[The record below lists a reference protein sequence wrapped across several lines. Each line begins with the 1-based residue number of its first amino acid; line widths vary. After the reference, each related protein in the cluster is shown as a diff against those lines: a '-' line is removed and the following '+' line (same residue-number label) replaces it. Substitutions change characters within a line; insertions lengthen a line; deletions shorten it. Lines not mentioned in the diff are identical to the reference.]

1 MAKQVINVGAAAND
15 RTGDTWRDAF
25 IKTNSNFTEL
35 FDFDAALGF
44 VFIGKES
51 DFPIQDATTITLA
64 ANTVHIITASF
75 STAKK
80 FTCNSGSVLTMD
92 NQFGP
97 VLTYTGTGNMF
108 TGTDAFFTIR
118 DITISCAT
126 AQAFAFTD
134 TVPGTTIF
142 AAINISIVA
151 TSKIATFTNVR
162 AVDMSGSNSLASGN
176 GITMVGTGTQLLSL
190 RQFAMIS
197 TSATFKGIDLGSV
210 VISNIEGSNLIMIA
224 PAGAFGIS
232 GLASSGNVPVGSLA
246 MIRDSSFAGG
256 MTDLENITVDDIRWS
271 FRDNS
276 PTADTQPDAMIYQD
290 GNATA
295 TVISATSTDGT
306 NAVLLAGTW
315 TEQRASLFTTT
326 AAGRI
331 IYKGERPLTTPIDI
345 VASVDPVSDSTLAIY
360 ITINGTP
367 AQPTGIPRFVK
378 AADNGVMSTIWQERL
393 NLDDFIEIFIENQTS
408 TANILVSDVVFRVR

>member
-64 ANTVHIITASF
+64 SNTVHIITASF

-118 DITISCAT
+118 DIFISCAA
-126 AQAFAFTD
+126 AQVFAFTD
-134 TVPGTTIF
+134 TVPGTTVF
-142 AAINISIVA
+142 LAINISIV
-151 TSKIATFTNVR
+151 TCSKVGTFTSVQ
-162 AVDMSGSNSLASGN
+162 ALDLSGSNSLSSGD
-176 GITMVGTGTQLLSL
+176 GITMAGTGTLLMTI
-190 RQFAMIS
+190 RQFAIAS
-197 TSATFKGIDLGSV
+197 TSATFKAIDLGSS
-210 VISNIEGSNLIMIA
+210 VIPNIEASNLIVIA

-232 GLASSGNVPVGSLA
+232 GLANSGNIPTGFLA
-246 MIRDSSFAGG
+246 MVRDSSFSGG
-256 MTDLENITVDDIRWS
+256 VTDLENITVDDIRWS

-295 TVISATSTDGT
+295 TVIAAPSTDGT

-315 TEQRASLFTTT
+315 TEQRASIFTTT

-331 IYKGERPLTTPIDI
+331 TYIGERDLTTPIDV

-360 ITINGTP
+360 ITINGTRV
-367 AQPTGIPRFVK
+367 QPTGIPEFVK
-378 AADNGVMSTIWQERL
+378 AADNGVMSTIWQEKL
-393 NLDDFIEIFIENQTS
+393 STNDFIEIFIENQTS
-408 TANILVSDVVFRVR
+408 AANILVSDVVFRVR